1 VLATYGAAALIIIAS
16 LLVGR
21 AFLAVLGR
29 QETWWLESA
38 IGLALLI
45 FICSVLTRISIGGL
59 PERSELSL
67 IVCAGLLLG
76 SAIYLRFG
84 FVDLPSFLMAAPV
97 IGLVL
102 LLASLP
108 FIASGTLGIPG
119 VGINNDMA
127 AHLLWA
133 DWLQDPTGPAPNGI
147 KIGYPLGP
155 HGLVATISRA
165 FGTEPLYPFLG
176 LLLALP
182 VITGMTALNLLHGLP
197 PLRRTLAA
205 ALVALPYMAASTL
218 GIAGFKELA
227 VGLFLLCFVLALRT
241 ITKEPES
248 RFAMI
253 VSLGVLAAGIL
264 ASFSYPGLVWPVAAF
279 GLWAVAEVVLAAR
292 EDRLAELREGLRR
305 LRAVL
310 VAAGL
315 LLLALA
321 ATQIPRLIDLR
332 ESGLVGFVRQTDS
345 KLRYPLSPL
354 EALGSW
360 PSGEFLFGKDEF
372 GLESWQ
378 LFGAIGLIAL
388 VVAMVWWV
396 KRADLALPAGVAGAA
411 IVWLGTYVQGGLYV
425 QAKALAIPAVLIMM
439 LIVGALL
446 ARQGS
451 PARLLI
457 AIPFVAIAAY
467 SSFLALRDSVVAPTD
482 RFDELKDLRGA
493 VEGELVLSLTS
504 DRYAD
509 YGLRGAEVF
518 SPARNAEQRVVA
530 VGGKDFRLPV
540 DFDTAPSNVQN
551 RLGYAVTP
559 SAPYQSRPPPG
570 WRLVESTDSYRLY
583 RRQSRTPRIVSPA
596 EEARPGRVFRC
607 KNPKF
612 IALLGRGGTAVVW
625 PRPVIAKRLYWEPS
639 SELAPGESASQEVKL
654 PPGDW
659 DLSLQYASPVTGI
672 RIEAP
677 GLSTDLPAGVEATIP
692 FRPQEGPFWSV
703 GRVHSDGGAVSFTV
717 TADTLNRV
725 QRLLGVDA
733 PASIGNLTAVNGQGV
748 RTTPVASACQLYVDH
763 IIGAAPPRAQAGAAA
778 EPRRE

>member
-21 AFLAVLGR
+21 AFLQVLGR
-29 QETWWLESA
+29 RESWWLESA

-45 FICSVLTRISIGGL
+45 FVCSILTRISIGGL

-67 IVCAGLLLG
+67 IVCAALVVG
-76 SAIYLRFG
+76 SAVYLRFR

-133 DWLQDPTGPAPNGI
+133 DWLLDPSGPAPNGI
-147 KIGYPLGP
+147 VIGYPLGP
-155 HGLVATISRA
+155 HGLVATISRL

-197 PLRRTLAA
+197 PIRRTLAA
-205 ALVALPYMAASTL
+205 TLVALPYMAASTL

-241 ITKEPES
+241 IAKEPEG

-253 VSLGVLAAGIL
+253 ASLGVLAAGIL
-264 ASFSYPGLVWPVAAF
+264 ASFSYPGFVWPVAAI
-279 GLWAVAEVVLAAR
+279 GIWAIAEVALAAR
-292 EDRLAELREGLRR
+292 ENRLEALKQGLYRMR
-305 LRAVL
+305 GVL
-310 VAAGL
+310 VGAAV

-332 ESGLVGFVRQTDS
+332 ESGLVGFVRETDS
-345 KLRYPLSPL
+345 KLRFPLSPL
-354 EALGSW
+354 EALGAW
-360 PSGEFLFGKDEF
+360 PSGEFLFGIGEV

-378 LFGAIGLIAL
+378 VWGAVGVIAL
-388 VVAMVWWV
+388 VVALVWWV
-396 KRADLALPAGVAGAA
+396 RRADLALPAGVAGAA
-411 IVWLGTYVQGGLYV
+411 IVWLGTYIQGGLYV
-425 QAKALAIPAVLIMM
+425 QAKALAIPAALIMM
-439 LIVGALL
+439 LIVGGLL
-446 ARQGS
+446 AREGS

-467 SSFLALRDSVVAPTD
+467 SSFLALRDSVVAPTE
-482 RFDELKDLRGA
+482 RFDELKDLRGT
-493 VEGELVLSLTS
+493 VEGQLVVSLTS

-509 YGLRGAEVF
+509 YGLRGGEVY
-518 SPARNAEQRVVA
+518 SPARNAERRVTA
-530 VGGKDFRLPV
+530 RGGKDFRLPV
-540 DFDTAPSNVQN
+540 DFDTPPTNVLN
-551 RLGYAVTP
+551 RFAYAVTTN
-559 SAPYQSRPPPG
+559 APYQSKAPPG
-570 WRLVESTDSYRLY
+570 WRLVQSTDSYRLY
-583 RRQSRTPRIVSPA
+583 KHEIPTPLVETLA
-596 EEARPGRVFRC
+596 EEARPGRIFRC
-607 KNPKF
+607 RRRKF
-612 IALLGRGGTAVVW
+612 ARFLDGGGEALVW
-625 PRPVIAKRLYWEPS
+625 PRPVIAKRLYWEPD
-639 SELAPGESASQEVKL
+639 SELEPGGQASQQVTL

-659 DLSLQYASPVTGI
+659 DISLQYASPVAGLE
-672 RIEAP
+672 IEGP
-677 GLSTDLPAGVEATIP
+677 GLATRLPAGVEAAIP
-692 FRPQEGPFWSV
+692 FRPDQGPFWSV
-703 GRVHSDGGAVSFTV
+703 GRIHSDGGPVSFTV
-717 TADTLNRV
+717 TVDRVNRI

-733 PASIGNLTAVNGQGV
+733 RASIGNLTAVDNQAV
-748 RTTPVASACQLYVDH
+748 RSAPVASGCQLYVDH
-763 IIGAAPPRAQAGAAA
+763 IIGGEGPPNRR
-778 EPRRE
+778 PRRD